1 MGAAGQARAW
11 PSRKQRHQ
19 EASAVDTTLGDKI
32 PEFNTKTGANGNVG
46 LSGASFSLGDHR
58 TKFETFIIILVAVII
73 IGGSELLIY
82 AFNVPQYVLPRPS
95 QIATALVTE
104 FPNLWPHLLITLKE
118 LFIGFAIGASIG
130 FLLAAVITQFPFVE
144 KVVTPYI
151 LLLVTTPML
160 ALVPLLILRFGFGS
174 EPRIIAVALASGPM
188 VMINSATGFRR
199 VDLAKIALAR
209 SFGASTFQIF
219 TKIRIP
225 MAMPMIIVGLMV
237 GSIFGLLT
245 TIGAE
250 MVGGAEGLGNRLT
263 YYSALIRMP
272 QFFAIILIL
281 AILGISIYVFF
292 FWLGKKWASWE
303 A

>member
-1 MGAAGQARAW
+1 
-11 PSRKQRHQ
+11 
-19 EASAVDTTLGDKI
+19 VDKVLGDSI
-32 PEFNTKTGANGNVG
+32 PEFNRKDEAGGVG
-46 LSGASFSLGDHR
+46 LSGLGAIAIGGNR
-58 TKFETFIIILVAVII
+58 TRLEILVIVLVAVVI
-73 IGGSELLIY
+73 IGGDEVLLR
-82 AFNVPQYVLPRPS
+82 ALNVPQYILPKPS
-95 QIATALVTE
+95 QIVTALFTE
-104 FPNLWPHLLITLKE
+104 WPNLWPHLLTTLYE
-118 LFIGFAIGASIG
+118 LFVGFAIGGSIG
-130 FLLAAVITQFPFVE
+130 FVMAAVITQFPFVE

-199 VDLAKIALAR
+199 TDLAKIALAR
-209 SFGASTFQIF
+209 SFGASTLQIF

-263 YYSALIRMP
+263 YYSSLIRMP

-281 AILGISIYVFF
+281 AIIGISIYVFF

>member
-1 MGAAGQARAW
+1 MALEDTIPTFNKKETAGEGGVSLA
-11 PSRKQRHQ
+11 
-19 EASAVDTTLGDKI
+19 G
-32 PEFNTKTGANGNVG
+32 G
-46 LSGASFSLGDHR
+46 LSALTAGGGR
-58 TKFETFIIILVAVII
+58 TRLEIAVIILVAVII
-73 IGGSELLIY
+73 IGGAEFLLDY
-82 AFNVPQYVLPRPS
+82 LKVPQYVLPKPS
-95 QIATALVTE
+95 LIATALFTE
-104 FPNLWPHLLITLKE
+104 WWFIWPHLLTTLKE
-118 LFIGFAIGASIG
+118 LLVGFAIGGTIG
-130 FLLAAVITQFPFVE
+130 FILAAVITQFPFVE

-209 SFGASTFQIF
+209 SFGASTLQIF

-263 YYSALIRMP
+263 YYSSMIRMP

-281 AILGISIYVFF
+281 ATIGISIYVFF

>member
-1 MGAAGQARAW
+1 MGN
-11 PSRKQRHQ
+11 P
-19 EASAVDTTLGDKI
+19 LGDRI
-32 PEFNTKTGANGNVG
+32 PEFNQKQAAATSVG
-46 LSGASFSLGDHR
+46 ISGAALGFEEHR
-58 TKFETFIIILVAVII
+58 TKFEIAIIALVAVAI
-73 IGGSELLIY
+73 IGGTELLI
-82 AFNVPQYVLPRPS
+82 NVFKIPQYVLPKPS
-95 QIATALVTE
+95 LIAAALVTE
-104 FPNLWPHLLITLKE
+104 FPNYWPHLLTTLFE
-118 LFIGFAIGASIG
+118 MFVGFAIGGSIG
-130 FLLAAVITQFPFVE
+130 FVMAAVITQFPFVE
-144 KVVTPYI
+144 KIVTPYI

-209 SFGASTFQIF
+209 SFGANTFQIF

-263 YYSALIRMP
+263 YYSSLIRMP

-281 AILGISIYVFF
+281 AIIGISIYIFF